1 MAYSS
6 KGKKPMEWA
15 SKTNHTHII
24 NDEYIKK
31 YIQDCNLPKD
41 AYDIELDSNL
51 IYNLENIEHNP
62 IKNIIAIDGGY
73 TEVIVKKNFP
83 SSKMAFFQFGVL
95 LFSIQ
100 DLENLEVKPFI
111 SPEDMAKFKDL
122 YRIKLSLPI
131 KNITYKNEKT
141 LTNSIRK
148 TIYEFFMQDREGT
161 NFMETL
167 SWLVFEQ
174 YNSNNKSTYNLSS
187 HPISNE
193 KNILL
198 IKENMNKD
206 FIFSNKDGD
215 IYLTDIF
222 RLHEAIDDEIG
233 ASGILGYV
241 TTLIEQVIMAHYI
254 KYIYEHQPF
263 KLKEILFIK
272 DGPLAF
278 FGQTA
283 NIHKLFR
290 NMINF
295 ISKKYILSIAGLEKS
310 GSFVEHANEII
321 KNTNLLKPNQYL
333 LLNNRHIYTYIL
345 AGDPDIKEPYARTSY
360 YSSKLIFNSK
370 NGYIYVITLPTEN
383 AEVVLNPKK
392 EDFQNI
398 DIILH
403 NIEKLKCDMYDDS
416 LVPIALVNQ
425 LVSIANHPSTML
437 LNKFSKKNL

>member
-6 KGKKPMEWA
+6 KGKKPIEWA
-15 SKTNHTHII
+15 SKINHTHII
-24 NDEYIKK
+24 NDGYIKK
-31 YIQDCNLPKD
+31 YIQNCNLPKD

-73 TEVIVKKNFP
+73 TEVVVKKNFP

-95 LFSIQ
+95 LFRIQ
-100 DLENLEVKPFI
+100 DLENLEEKPFI
-111 SPEDMAKFKDL
+111 SPKDMAKFKDL

-141 LTNSIRK
+141 LTNSVRK
-148 TIYEFFMQDREGT
+148 TIYEFFMKDREGT

-167 SWLVFEQ
+167 YWLVFEQ
-174 YNSNNKSTYNLSS
+174 YNNSNSNFIYNLSS
-187 HPISNE
+187 HPVSE
-193 KNILL
+193 KNIPL
-198 IKENMNKD
+198 IKENMNRD
-206 FIFSNKDGD
+206 FIFSHKDGD

-222 RLHEAIDDEIG
+222 RLHEVIDDEIG

-241 TTLIEQVIMAHYI
+241 TTLIEQIIMAHYI

-290 NMINF
+290 KMINF
-295 ISKKYILSIAGLEKS
+295 ISQKYVLSIAGLEKN

-321 KNTNLLKPNQYL
+321 KNINLLKPNQYL
-333 LLNNRHIYTYIL
+333 L
-345 AGDPDIKEPYARTSY
+345 
-360 YSSKLIFNSK
+360 
-370 NGYIYVITLPTEN
+370 
-383 AEVVLNPKK
+383 
-392 EDFQNI
+392 
-398 DIILH
+398 
-403 NIEKLKCDMYDDS
+403 
-416 LVPIALVNQ
+416 
-425 LVSIANHPSTML
+425 
-437 LNKFSKKNL
+437 